1 MALIFAIGRKV
12 YHVRVGLLA
21 ALLLATSPF
30 FLMAASNFMAHNTAV
45 FYLLGSLLFLAFID
59 RRPVLYGL
67 FAGLLFGLAFN
78 TRALTTTALIL
89 PFGLYLVAVAIPSGR
104 RLIGL
109 RQIGAFA
116 LGGLIMLGAYWLYNL
131 GTTGDAF
138 TNGYQ
143 AASDSGIGAS
153 TLGQR
158 IGFGER
164 HSLAVGLQNEQTQLS
179 FLLLVL
185 NGWPRYIG
193 LMFVLLPFMLGTRH
207 RWDWFLLLCA
217 ASVMGAWTFFEGDGL
232 MHGPRY
238 WYEATPFLMLLGA
251 RGAERTAGLLADGA
265 AWLGR
270 ALGGAEGRPMWAG
283 LLMVYGLV
291 GALIVLSMNGWLL
304 GNQDGWNE
312 VHVPDRAADL
322 RGFNFADDRLVK
334 LVEDADLD
342 NALVLVERCPNWW
355 CYGTVFWM
363 NSPTM
368 DGDVVFARDLEERR
382 QELFRAYPERKVYQ
396 GTYTNPSL
404 RAFGATT
411 ILGAED
417 SPAAPLAKDLLDD

>member
-1 MALIFAIGRKV
+1 
-12 YHVRVGLLA
+12 
-21 ALLLATSPF
+21 
-30 FLMAASNFMAHNTAV
+30 
-45 FYLLGSLLFLAFID
+45 
-59 RRPVLYGL
+59 
-67 FAGLLFGLAFN
+67 
-78 TRALTTTALIL
+78 
-89 PFGLYLVAVAIPSGR
+89 
-104 RLIGL
+104 
-109 RQIGAFA
+109 
-116 LGGLIMLGAYWLYNL
+116 
-131 GTTGDAF
+131 
-138 TNGYQ
+138 
-143 AASDSGIGAS
+143 
-153 TLGQR
+153 
-158 IGFGER
+158 
-164 HSLAVGLQNEQTQLS
+164 
-179 FLLLVL
+179 
-185 NGWPRYIG
+185 
-193 LMFVLLPFMLGTRH
+193 
-207 RWDWFLLLCA
+207 
-217 ASVMGAWTFFEGDGL
+217 
-232 MHGPRY
+232 
-238 WYEATPFLMLLGA
+238 
-251 RGAERTAGLLADGA
+251 
-265 AWLGR
+265 
-270 ALGGAEGRPMWAG
+270 MWAG